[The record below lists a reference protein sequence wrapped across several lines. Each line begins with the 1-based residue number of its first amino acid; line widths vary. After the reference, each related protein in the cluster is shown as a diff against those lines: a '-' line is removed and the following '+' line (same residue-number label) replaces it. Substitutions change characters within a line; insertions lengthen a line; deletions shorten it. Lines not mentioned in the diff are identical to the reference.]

1 MHFLCVCDGV
11 EVVSITVQFSFQSFH
26 SQIILALSEI
36 TSPSSKEK
44 SFFLLLLSGFLS
56 ADKIYSKDLLDVTQ
70 NKWIVGAMLFYG
82 DKAGVINWMY
92 VIQTENIR

>member
-1 MHFLCVCDGV
+1 MCLCWGGGGINHCSV
-11 EVVSITVQFSFQSFH
+11 F
-26 SQIILALSEI
+26 LSELSQSNNSGFI
-36 TSPSSKEK
+36 RNYK
-44 SFFLLLLSGFLS
+44 SFKQGKVFFLLLLSGFLS